1 MEERFGIA
9 AFRSRQQ
16 VMAFEQALRKN
27 GVRTMV
33 VNTPRAV
40 ATGCGLSVR
49 SDLAD
54 AEMVGEVWRAVR
66 PGNLVGFYQ
75 VERDPQ
81 GRLQVSPMGMEAG
94 YSG

>member
-16 VMAFEQALRKN
+16 VMAFEQALRRS
-27 GVRTMV
+27 GVKTVV

-49 SDLAD
+49 FNLEDADL
-54 AEMVGEVWRAVR
+54 VGEVWRGVR

-75 VERDPQ
+75 VERDAQ
-81 GRLQVSPMGMEAG
+81 GRLQVSPMGMEMG